1 MVSSA
6 VLSFARSERFA
17 LLALVLAIAFPIACG
32 FRTYP
37 LFIAAQFAVFAMV
50 ALSLDVLMGRSGQIS
65 LGHAG
70 FFALGAYAAAI
81 LSARFD
87 VDLLAGAIAGAAL
100 AALGSLIV
108 GLPATRLSGHYL
120 GIVTLG
126 FGVAVAQIA
135 LKWTALTNGDEGVH
149 VRTIH
154 LAGIVLSSP
163 LHVYAVAFVALA
175 AVAVFAARLPRTRL
189 GRAFAA
195 VRDSEIAAAAMG
207 ISVARTKV
215 TAFVISAA
223 IAGAAG
229 ALYAALT
236 GFVAPEDFG
245 ISQSLLFFA
254 MVVVGGTASTAG
266 TLLGALVLD
275 AVSQGAATVGGLSL
289 ALIGAAIVTVA
300 LFRPAGLKSL
310 WRRGEGSR

>member
-1 MVSSA
+1 M
-6 VLSFARSERFA
+6 LLFARSERAA
-17 LLALVLAIAFPIACG
+17 LLTLALVVAFPIACG

-37 LFIAAQFAVFAMV
+37 LFIATQFAVFAMV

-81 LSARFD
+81 LSVRYD
-87 VDLLAGAIAGAAL
+87 VDLLVGVIAGAAL

-149 VRTIH
+149 THAIH
-154 LAGIVLSSP
+154 LAGTVLSSP
-163 LHVYAVAFVALA
+163 LHVYAVVFVALG
-175 AVAVFAARLPRTRL
+175 AVTAFVARLPRTRL
-189 GRAFAA
+189 GRAFGA

-215 TAFVISAA
+215 LAFVISAA
-223 IAGAAG
+223 IAGGAG

-245 ISQSLLFFA
+245 IGQSLLFFA

-266 TLLGALVLD
+266 TLLGALVLEG
-275 AVSQGAATVGGLSL
+275 VSQAAATVGGLSL
-289 ALIGAAIVTVA
+289 TLIGAAIVGVA

-310 WRRGEGSR
+310 WRGGEGSR